1 MENKFVVL
9 TEKELTLVYGGKGGK
24 SCVSNFLGGL
34 AAGAAAGVP
43 GGIVGIIGGP
53 WGAVSGAI
61 AGGSSNCF

>member
-34 AAGAAAGVP
+34 AAGAAAGGLP
-43 GGIVGIIGGP
+43 RGGR
-53 WGAVSGAI
+53 GAGA
-61 AGGSSNCF
+61 GDLRQGE

>member
-34 AAGAAAGVP
+34 AAGVP
-43 GGIVGIIGGP
+43 GGIVGIIGGANL
-53 WGAVSGAI
+53 GMVGGAI
-61 AGGSSNCF
+61 SCL